1 MPKALTG
8 GKRED
13 RLSKKHRAFLDGFD
27 ACIEM
32 VDNFLSDPDG
42 WDDLVNNYL
51 MGDLSVAVRKSGMS
65 YVCEVTAEQKSKFLL
80 TIKNRL
86 ETRLNLRRNEISL
99 DFLDKDNK
107 STL

>member
-1 MPKALTG
+1 MRACDDVPKALTG

-27 ACIEM
+27 ACIET
-32 VDNFLSDPDG
+32 VDNFLSDPDEC
-42 WDDLVNNYL
+42 
-51 MGDLSVAVRKSGMS
+51 GDIASIR
-65 YVCEVTAEQKSKFLL
+65 
-80 TIKNRL
+80 NRL